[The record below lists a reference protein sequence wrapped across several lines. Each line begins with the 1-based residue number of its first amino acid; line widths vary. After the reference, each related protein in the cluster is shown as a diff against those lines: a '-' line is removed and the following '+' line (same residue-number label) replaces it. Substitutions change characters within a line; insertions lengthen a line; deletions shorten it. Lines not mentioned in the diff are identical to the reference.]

1 MSSFFEGECDTTY
14 PVETFM
20 KLRGKPKIVAEI
32 VRPLETA
39 TTREYT
45 GPPRP
50 FRKFVWDNMEV
61 ISTKDVVKGVET
73 ILRV

>member
-1 MSSFFEGECDTTY
+1 M
-14 PVETFM
+14 
-20 KLRGKPKIVAEI
+20 
-32 VRPLETA
+32 RPLETA
-39 TTREYT
+39 TTRKYT